1 MKGHTMHQIDFVASN
16 ITSLTGPLSRAD
28 EAVVRADRIG
38 DTKASILARV
48 IANVHDMS
56 ISELFHHTRSRA
68 PIAATRQLAMYMMHV
83 VLGRNLTQVGA
94 FFGRDRTTVAYA
106 CMRVEDMRDDEGFD
120 TQIENIEVAYEQ
132 ALGNGISGQNFV
144 TPEHAND

>member
-1 MKGHTMHQIDFVASN
+1 MHQIDFVASN
-16 ITSLTGPLSRAD
+16 ITSLTCPLSRAD
-28 EAVVRADRIG
+28 DAVARADRLG

-48 IANVHDMS
+48 IANAHHMS

-83 VLGRNLTQVGA
+83 VLGRNLTQVGV

-106 CMRVEDMRDDEGFD
+106 CMRVEDMRDDEKFD
-120 TQIENIEVAYEQ
+120 TEIENIEIIYEQ
-132 ALGNGISGQNFV
+132 ALSNGISGQRFV
-144 TPEHAND
+144 KSEHAND